1 MNPKYLNCSNAQ
13 EAETADFER
22 RRKEAAE
29 QADSKTAKNRAKR
42 QKRKDR
48 AKVKS
53 ADKNNDGDL
62 SAGDGVP
69 LKKRRVV
76 NGTELMFR
84 KPDEGE
90 IDEDEEVGEHDQL
103 VDEEP
108 GSACLGRPEEPLE
121 GARIA
126 LEREIII
133 HEDD

>member
-1 MNPKYLNCSNAQ
+1 MNCNNAQ

-22 RRKEAAE
+22 RRKEAVE
-29 QADSKTAKNRAKR
+29 QAESKTAKNRVKR

-48 AKVKS
+48 AKVGKP
-53 ADKNNDGDL
+53 ADKNNDGDV
-62 SAGDGVP
+62 SAADGVP

-84 KPDEGE
+84 KPDEE
-90 IDEDEEVGEHDQL
+90 IDEDEEVGERDQL
-103 VDEEP
+103 VDEVPERA
-108 GSACLGRPEEPLE
+108 GLGRPEEPLE